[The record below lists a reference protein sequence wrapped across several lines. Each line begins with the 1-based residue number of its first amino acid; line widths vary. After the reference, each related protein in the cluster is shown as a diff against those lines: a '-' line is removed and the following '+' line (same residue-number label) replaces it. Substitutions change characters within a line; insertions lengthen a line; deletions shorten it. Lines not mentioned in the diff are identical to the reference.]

1 MSVCHISY
9 GPLGIDYIR
18 GSVSKERASVCVT
31 LSELT
36 ALWNPDTVKSVYSS
50 QSAPMP
56 FITWGGVGT
65 DTLPCTHA
73 YTHTHAWTSRA
84 RMLPRPR
91 ALLLN
96 CKSDTPRSY
105 ALCVASGRN
114 TFSESGSGV
123 PTTPMP
129 VPTDWSQGFY
139 PNSTEL

>member
-1 MSVCHISY
+1 MSVCHILY
-9 GPLGIDYIR
+9 RPLGIDYIR
-18 GSVSKERASVCVT
+18 GSFSKERASVCVT

-56 FITWGGVGT
+56 FITWGGRRHRYFTMHARIYTYTRMDVKSAHASAA
-65 DTLPCTHA
+65 PCTSSELQIW
-73 YTHTHAWTSRA
+73 Y
-84 RMLPRPR
+84 
-91 ALLLN
+91 
-96 CKSDTPRSY
+96 PRSY